1 MPRLPDP
8 TFLTFPFHI
17 DEKNG
22 GPGLSRRGAHVRSQI
37 EQVLMTA
44 PGERVF
50 RPNFGVGVK
59 QLVFEPNS
67 SALWSITEN
76 RLLSALAE
84 ALRGEVDPS
93 TLQASVT
100 GEGEK
105 LNISVSY
112 TLARVGL
119 REEHMFSV
127 PGGS

>member
-8 TFLTFPFHI
+8 TFLKFPFHVGE
-17 DEKNG
+17 D
-22 GPGLSRRGAHVRSQI
+22 GPELSRRGEHVRSQI

-50 RPNFGVGVK
+50 RPNFGAGVK

-67 SALWSITEN
+67 SALWNITEN
-76 RLLSALAE
+76 RLVSTLME
-84 ALRGEVDPS
+84 ALQGEVDPS
-93 TLQASVT
+93 TLQTNVT

-112 TLARVGL
+112 TLSRIGL
-119 REEHMFSV
+119 QEAFDIPIS
-127 PGGS
+127 GGS

>member
-1 MPRLPDP
+1 MPKLPDP
-8 TFLTFPFHI
+8 TFLKFPFHV
-17 DEKNG
+17 DQNG
-22 GPGLSRRGAHVRSQI
+22 PEPSGRGEHVRAQI

-59 QLVFEPNS
+59 KLVFEPNS

-76 RLLSALAE
+76 RLVSALTE

-93 TLQASVT
+93 TLQASIT
-100 GEGEK
+100 GEGEI
-105 LNISVSY
+105 LSISVSY

-119 REEHMFSV
+119 QEEHSFLFS
-127 PGGS
+127 GRN